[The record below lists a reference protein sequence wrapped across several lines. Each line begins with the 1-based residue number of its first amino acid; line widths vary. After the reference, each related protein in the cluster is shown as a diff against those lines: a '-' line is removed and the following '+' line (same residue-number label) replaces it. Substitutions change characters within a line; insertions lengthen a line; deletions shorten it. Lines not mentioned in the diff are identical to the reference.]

1 METLEKYA
9 QTEEPASEDEKVDAR
24 RIKKLSDI
32 EYSDTTIIK
41 IQHSEFQVEENQK
54 ERQKILIFVN
64 SADLSIQDENRL
76 Q

>member
-32 EYSDTTIIK
+32 EYPDTTIIK
-41 IQHSEFQVEENQK
+41 IQHSEFQEEQNQK

-64 SADLSIQDENRL
+64 SADLSIQDENGL

>member
-32 EYSDTTIIK
+32 EYPDTTIIK
-41 IQHSEFQVEENQK
+41 IQHSEF
-54 ERQKILIFVN
+54 
-64 SADLSIQDENRL
+64 
-76 Q
+76 